1 MTLIASL
8 TARKIDGI
16 IFDKDGTLFDFNA
29 TWNVWAVDTIRDLS
43 GGEAEIMGRIAFE
56 IDFDLAAGRFNPTSP
71 VIAGTNREAAECVA
85 RALPDRSVED
95 IERILMLSAAEA
107 PLAPAVPLAAF
118 LDGLSA
124 QGIALGVMTND
135 TEYGARSHLRSAGV
149 EGHFDFIAGFDSGHG
164 AKPAPEPLLAFAR
177 HVSLSPARVVMV
189 GDSTHDLL
197 AGRAAGMQTVGVL
210 TGMAEHDELAPLA
223 DAVLPDIG
231 HLPAW
236 MLA

>member
-1 MTLIASL
+1 MTTTASGIE
-8 TARKIDGI
+8 RKIDGI
-16 IFDKDGTLFDFNA
+16 LFDKDGTLFDFNA
-29 TWNVWAVDTIRDLS
+29 TWNVWAQTTIHDLA
-43 GGEAEIMGRIAFE
+43 GGEPAIMARIALE
-56 IDFDLAAGRFNPTSP
+56 IDFDLENGRFNPKSP
-71 VIAGTNREAAECVA
+71 VIAGTNREAAECMG
-85 RALPDRSVED
+85 RALPERS
-95 IERILMLSAAEA
+95 IEEIEHLLMMSAADA

-118 LDGLSA
+118 LEGLAA

-164 AKPAPEPLLAFAR
+164 AKPAPGPLLAFAR
-177 HVSLSPARVVMV
+177 HVSLLPERVVMV

-210 TGMAEHDELAPLA
+210 TGLAGHDDLAPLA